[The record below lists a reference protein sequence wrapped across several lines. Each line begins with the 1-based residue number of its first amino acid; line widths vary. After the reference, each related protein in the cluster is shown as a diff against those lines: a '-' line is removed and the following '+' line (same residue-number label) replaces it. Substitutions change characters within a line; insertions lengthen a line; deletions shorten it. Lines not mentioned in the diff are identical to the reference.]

1 MTEQEHRAL
10 AVKTAAALCFYT
22 DFLLEHVQMQM
33 CMGEN
38 QYYSAGS
45 CPSSQS

>member
-10 AVKTAAALCFYT
+10 AVKTAAALCFYA
-22 DFLLEHVQMQM
+22 DFRLEHVQM
-33 CMGEN
+33 CKGEN